1 MSGFG
6 EKPSTILH
14 FKPIMKVTDG
24 IFNRAFCPAFA
35 ILLLP
40 FLPSGKKATLG
51 NRSIVIEDIEADN
64 ANTQP
69 LVFTPIK
76 LTQGIVALT
85 SSWQKRWIATESKTN
100 SIHK

>member
-1 MSGFG
+1 
-6 EKPSTILH
+6 
-14 FKPIMKVTDG
+14 MKVTDG
-24 IFNRAFCPAFA
+24 IFNRAFGPAFA

-40 FLPSGKKATLG
+40 FSSSGKKATIG
-51 NRSIVIEDIEADN
+51 NRAIVIKHIEADN
-64 ANTQP
+64 AYTQP
-69 LVFTPIK
+69 LVFTPIE